1 MLLEQQGRQ
10 MSETMKVG
18 ALLALAGGFMDA
30 YTYLLHGGVF
40 ANAQTGN
47 IVLLGMYAAQGELT
61 QAVHYLLPIAAFAAG
76 VVLTE
81 AVKLKYQNLE
91 AMHWRQLML
100 LGEVA
105 LLFVCGFAPAGQWD
119 TAVNITVS
127 FVCSLQVSTFRKI
140 RGCACATTMCT
151 GNLRSGTELLCR
163 WLMKGERDKIEKAL
177 CYFVLIFFFVLG
189 AALGVW
195 CIGWMQAQA
204 LWLCCVLGLGAVALM
219 FRQQETDARQSLDAK
234 QKGIPK
240 G

>member
-1 MLLEQQGRQ
+1 MILEQQGRQ

-18 ALLALAGGFMDA
+18 ALLALAGGFLDA

-47 IVLLGMYAAQGELT
+47 IVLLGVYAAQGKFG
-61 QAVHYLLPIAAFAAG
+61 QAIHYLLPIAAFAVG

-81 AVKLKYQNLE
+81 VVKLKYRNLE
-91 AMHWRQLML
+91 AIHWRQLML
-100 LGEVA
+100 LGEVL
-105 LLFVCGFAPAGQWD
+105 LLFGCGFVPAGQWD
-119 TAVNITVS
+119 TVVNVTVS

-163 WLMKGERDKIEKAL
+163 WLMKGENESAEKAL
-177 CYFVLIFFFVLG
+177 CYFVLIMFFVLG

-195 CIGWMQAQA
+195 CIGWMQARA

-219 FRQQETDARQSLDAK
+219 FRQQEKDARQ
-234 QKGIPK
+234 
-240 G
+240 